1 MISSAST
8 PTAGE
13 ASRHTGGHHHGLVLL
28 AANPADAGPL
38 AGQGDGLHLPAP
50 LRGCD
55 RPGIWSGGAPAVGC
69 GPPRWRPGRTEP
81 RRRAFPSR
89 AGGSVAEGSRWI
101 CRKSSSLT

>member
-1 MISSAST
+1 MIPSAST

-13 ASRHTGGHHHGLVLL
+13 ASRHTGGHHHGL
-28 AANPADAGPL
+28 
-38 AGQGDGLHLPAP
+38 HLPAP
-50 LRGCD
+50 LLGCD

-69 GPPRWRPGRTEP
+69 GPRRWRPGRTEP